1 MHRDADKDET
11 AEAEEAQ
18 RTGSAWAPLYDAA
31 RALLSREGRWR
42 NAIISHIA
50 PRPHDLI
57 VAMPCG
63 GGELVLE
70 LARRQPFARIMA
82 IDPDPAEIARAQAR
96 VQTPAPRLEFAC
108 ARLDDVAAMLGPAT
122 ATKVIVSLTDARDID
137 VMRKRLD
144 LARAIIDPLGAV
156 FVIAYGPQR
165 SALMRSLNNAAR
177 ALGEAPSPPATDA
190 LTVLLRSA
198 GFVAVDEAAHWP
210 TPAGSLSLYRAR
222 AS

>member
-1 MHRDADKDET
+1 
-11 AEAEEAQ
+11 
-18 RTGSAWAPLYDAA
+18 
-31 RALLSREGRWR
+31 
-42 NAIISHIA
+42 
-50 PRPHDLI
+50 
-57 VAMPCG
+57 
-63 GGELVLE
+63 
-70 LARRQPFARIMA
+70 
-82 IDPDPAEIARAQAR
+82 
-96 VQTPAPRLEFAC
+96 
-108 ARLDDVAAMLGPAT
+108 MLGPAT

-144 LARAIIDPLGAV
+144 LAHAIIDPRGAV

-198 GFVAVDEAAHWP
+198 GFVAVDEAAHRP